1 MRKEVQIMQKNR
13 MSPELPLGFS
23 AALAQNGPAMMAFA
37 GLDDAARREIV
48 ARARSAR
55 SKSDMRDIVSSIG
68 ENTKT
73 H

>member
-1 MRKEVQIMQKNR
+1 VAKDDPTI
-13 MSPELPLGFS
+13 LPAGDLPIGFTM
-23 AALAQNGPAMMAFA
+23 ALAQNGPAMMAFA
-37 GLDDAARREIV
+37 GLDDAARQETV

>member
-1 MRKEVQIMQKNR
+1 VAKDDPTI
-13 MSPELPLGFS
+13 LPAGDLPIGFTM
-23 AALAQNGPAMMAFA
+23 ALAQNGPAMMAFA
-37 GLDDAARREIV
+37 GLDDAARQEVV

-55 SKSDMRDIVSSIG
+55 SKSDMREIVSSIG